1 MTEEADV
8 ILKRMGAFLLSS
20 IGGRDTLRF
29 DDYRAQLINFQQ
41 FKTEHLGAIEEQDDH
56 LASRYGKSVDAVHR
70 IAGLCQIIELTSGVF
85 KALIERYGCFEE
97 NSISNEFVS
106 KYKALFCEFYG
117 SYITNNRCFYISIDV
132 VERAIDIISGNLEQY
147 KLLMLT
153 PANESFNFS
162 SIVNKPVES
171 LSIISHMDKKVKE
184 REKFGKKSSE
194 MEQAIL
200 LFDSVLFTLKTL
212 YECRLLKNGAAVQ
225 QDTCTVK
232 QPSSVRLFSDT
243 SVNDINSIQDDF
255 DIPLNNCVLNNIDYE
270 HSLQIENS
278 TAPLSGGIDSDLVE
292 NEETYTIEHIVRNS
306 ASELM
311 ISKKPNSV
319 DEDVE
324 SVVKKSQKRVTSKD
338 DCNEPSFGT
347 PIAGRLCRTR
357 LLIARF

>member
-8 ILKRMGAFLLSS
+8 ILKRMGASLLPS

-29 DDYRAQLINFQQ
+29 DDYRAQLINLYDNPDQYWKKLKNSIVEVSNSKLNILAGLTGEIIQQ
-41 FKTEHLGAIEEQDDH
+41 NIILFYFVSIVWKRAIEEQDDH

-106 KYKALFCEFYG
+106 KYEALFCEFYG

-225 QDTCTVK
+225 QDTCERLVNNQILFKVDRATGIATKSVTIYIKAKHQALNVK
-232 QPSSVRLFSDT
+232 
-243 SVNDINSIQDDF
+243 
-255 DIPLNNCVLNNIDYE
+255 
-270 HSLQIENS
+270 
-278 TAPLSGGIDSDLVE
+278 DL
-292 NEETYTIEHIVRNS
+292 
-306 ASELM
+306 
-311 ISKKPNSV
+311 
-319 DEDVE
+319 
-324 SVVKKSQKRVTSKD
+324 
-338 DCNEPSFGT
+338 
-347 PIAGRLCRTR
+347 
-357 LLIARF
+357 

>member
-8 ILKRMGAFLLSS
+8 ILKRMGAFLLPS

-29 DDYRAQLINFQQ
+29 DDYRAQLINLYDNPDQYWKKLKNSIVEVSNSKLNILAGLTGEIIQQ
-41 FKTEHLGAIEEQDDH
+41 TLKSIIEIGIIQIGAIEEQDDH

-106 KYKALFCEFYG
+106 KYEALFCEFYG

-225 QDTCTVK
+225 QDTCERLVNNQILFKVDRATGIATK
-232 QPSSVRLFSDT
+232 SVT
-243 SVNDINSIQDDF
+243 IYIKAKHQA
-255 DIPLNNCVLNNIDYE
+255 LNIK
-270 HSLQIENS
+270 
-278 TAPLSGGIDSDLVE
+278 DL
-292 NEETYTIEHIVRNS
+292 
-306 ASELM
+306 
-311 ISKKPNSV
+311 
-319 DEDVE
+319 
-324 SVVKKSQKRVTSKD
+324 
-338 DCNEPSFGT
+338 
-347 PIAGRLCRTR
+347 
-357 LLIARF
+357 

>member
-1 MTEEADV
+1 M
-8 ILKRMGAFLLSS
+8 
-20 IGGRDTLRF
+20 F
-29 DDYRAQLINFQQ
+29 D
-41 FKTEHLGAIEEQDDH
+41 GAIEEQDDH

-106 KYKALFCEFYG
+106 KYEALFCEFYG

-225 QDTCTVK
+225 QDTCERLVNNQILFKVDRATGIATK
-232 QPSSVRLFSDT
+232 SVT
-243 SVNDINSIQDDF
+243 IYIKAKHQA
-255 DIPLNNCVLNNIDYE
+255 LNIK
-270 HSLQIENS
+270 
-278 TAPLSGGIDSDLVE
+278 DL
-292 NEETYTIEHIVRNS
+292 
-306 ASELM
+306 
-311 ISKKPNSV
+311 
-319 DEDVE
+319 
-324 SVVKKSQKRVTSKD
+324 
-338 DCNEPSFGT
+338 
-347 PIAGRLCRTR
+347 
-357 LLIARF
+357 

>member
-184 REKFGKKSSE
+184 REKFG
-194 MEQAIL
+194 
-200 LFDSVLFTLKTL
+200 
-212 YECRLLKNGAAVQ
+212 
-225 QDTCTVK
+225 TVK